1 MTQPPGRPM
10 VPEDLFRIRFVSDP
24 QLHPDARR
32 VAFVVTMLSE
42 ARDEYLST
50 IWVVD
55 VNGGDARPFTR
66 GPRRDTAPRWSPDGR
81 WLAFVSE
88 REKKGK
94 GQLHVMPADGGEPVR
109 LTDLRPGVTSP
120 AWSPDGRWLAFVS
133 RVGGWEEP
141 TDEEERERS
150 KPPRIIDVLKYK
162 SNGVGF
168 VYDRP
173 EQVFVVSAEG
183 GPARQLTVGAF
194 DSHHP
199 AWAPD
204 GQRRG
209 VRVRPPRGA
218 RRGRRGRRLH
228 GARRG
233 RGGAPAHADRGAGVV
248 AGLLAGRPDGR
259 LRRAHRRARGLP
271 SPPPVRGSRGR
282 GRAGLPDRGPRSEL
296 RADDGR
302 GGSPVAREH
311 GGAPV
316 PGRGRGRRAPL
327 PGPAAGGEPPEPPH
341 RRDPPGD
348 RLLRLGR
355 RRLRRFHRHGRPLA
369 PGGLR
374 VPGRRDRRAP
384 ADGSEPGLEGGGRA
398 GAPRALPVRARGL
411 QRRRLGDAA
420 RSGARRAGAT
430 RRSSTFTAGPRA
442 STATASSTSSRS
454 TRARATP
461 SCTSTLEA
469 AAATTRRSRGR
480 SWGTGAA
487 ATTPT

>member
-32 VAFVVTMLSE
+32 VAFVVTTLSE

-55 VNGGDARPFTR
+55 VDGGEPRPFTR

-94 GQLHVMPADGGEPVR
+94 GQLHVMPADGGEARAADRPPARRDEPR
-109 LTDLRPGVTSP
+109 LVPGRRAGSP
-120 AWSPDGRWLAFVS
+120 SSRGSAAGRS
-133 RVGGWEEP
+133 P

-173 EQVFVVSAEG
+173 QQVFVVSADG
-183 GPARQLTVGAF
+183 GPARQLTAGAF
-194 DSHHP
+194 DNHHP

-204 GQRRG
+204 GQRRRL
-209 VRVRPPRGA
+209 RVRPPRGA

-233 RGGAPAHADRGAGVV
+233 RRGAPADADRGAGVV

-259 LRRAHRRARGLP
+259 LRRACRSARRSPGITASTRCP
-271 SPPPVRGSRGR
+271 S
-282 GRAGLPDRGPRSEL
+282 D
-296 RADDGR
+296 
-302 GGSPVAREH
+302 
-311 GGAPV
+311 GGAP
-316 PGRGRGRRAPL
+316 
-327 PGPAAGGEPPEPPH
+327 AA
-341 RRDPPGD
+341 
-348 RLLRLGR
+348 
-355 RRLRRFHRHGRPLA
+355 
-369 PGGLR
+369 
-374 VPGRRDRRAP
+374 
-384 ADGSEPGLEGGGRA
+384 
-398 GAPRALPVRARGL
+398 
-411 QRRRLGDAA
+411 
-420 RSGARRAGAT
+420 
-430 RRSSTFTAGPRA
+430 
-442 STATASSTSSRS
+442 
-454 TRARATP
+454 
-461 SCTSTLEA
+461 
-469 AAATTRRSRGR
+469 
-480 SWGTGAA
+480 
-487 ATTPT
+487 